1 MKDIKTRYP
10 LQNLLTV
17 VSLLFTL
24 AKVDLSRDDP
34 NLWIYICLEKLRIFG
49 KSFGAFITVGM

>member
-34 NLWIYICLEKLRIFG
+34 NLWIIF
-49 KSFGAFITVGM
+49 A